1 MEYYCSSLLSE
12 MIPELNELSNSNYIF
27 QQDGAR
33 AHTSK
38 HTLAYFEEN
47 LPQTAE
53 LLKPNEW
60 PTHSPD
66 LNPLDYGIWSILEK
80 RVFAVKIRDVEHLC
94 DRLGNA
100 WADFKQ
106 EEVDKVIGLFI
117 KRVKVCIEANGHR
130 FEYKL

>member
-1 MEYYCSSLLSE
+1 
-12 MIPELNELSNSNYIF
+12 MIPELNELSNSDYIF

-33 AHTSK
+33 AHTLK
-38 HTLAYFEEN
+38 PTLVYFEEN

-66 LNPLDYGIWSILEK
+66 LNPLNYGIWSILEK

-100 WADFKQ
+100 WAGNKQ
-106 EEVDKVIGLFI
+106 EEVDKVIFLFI
-117 KRVKVCIEANGHR
+117 SVWKFA
-130 FEYKL
+130 

>member
-1 MEYYCSSLLSE
+1 
-12 MIPELNELSNSNYIF
+12 MIPGVNELSNSDYIF
-27 QQDGAR
+27 HQDDAR

-38 HTLAYFEEN
+38 RTLAYFEEN

-53 LLKPNEW
+53 LLKHNAW

-100 WADFKQ
+100 
-106 EEVDKVIGLFI
+106 
-117 KRVKVCIEANGHR
+117 
-130 FEYKL
+130 

>member
-100 WADFKQ
+100 WAD
-106 EEVDKVIGLFI
+106 I
-117 KRVKVCIEANGHR
+117 K
-130 FEYKL
+130 

>member
-1 MEYYCSSLLSE
+1 

-38 HTLAYFEEN
+38 HTLAYLEEN
-47 LPQTAE
+47 LPQ
-53 LLKPNEW
+53 
-60 PTHSPD
+60 
-66 LNPLDYGIWSILEK
+66 K
-80 RVFAVKIRDVEHLC
+80 RVFTVKIRDVEHLC

-100 WADFKQ
+100 WADIKQ
-106 EEVDKVIGLFI
+106 EEVDKVIGSYI

-130 FEYKL
+130 FEYQL

>member
-1 MEYYCSSLLSE
+1 

-38 HTLAYFEEN
+38 HTPAYFEEN

-80 RVFAVKIRDVEHLC
+80 HVFVVKICDVEHLC

-100 WADFKQ
+100 WTDIKQ
-106 EEVDKVIGLFI
+106 EEVDKVIGSFI
-117 KRVKVCIEANGHR
+117 KRVKVCIEANAHR
-130 FEYKL
+130 FEYQL